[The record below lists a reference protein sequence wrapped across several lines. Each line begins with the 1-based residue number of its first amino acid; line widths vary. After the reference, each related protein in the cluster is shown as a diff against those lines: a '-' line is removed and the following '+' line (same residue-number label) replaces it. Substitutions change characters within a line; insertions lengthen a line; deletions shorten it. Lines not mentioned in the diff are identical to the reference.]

1 MTITKETSIDEIME
15 NYPEA
20 AEVLI
25 MHGMNCI
32 GCQAAQFENLA
43 QAAKAHGLDVNKLV
57 DEMNALLDELEED

>member
-1 MTITKETSIDEIME
+1 MAITKESSIDEILE

-20 AEVLI
+20 EEVLI

-32 GCQAAQFENLA
+32 GCQAAQFETLA
-43 QAAKAHGLDVNKLV
+43 DAAKAHGLDVNKLV